1 MGRLDEELVKLHA
14 EVEKIGADLEAKGL
28 IERVGMRGGEVF
40 WGLTE
45 AGRNFNLVHQSRGDR
60 RRSSPSRS
68 AEASRSRP

>member
-1 MGRLDEELVKLHA
+1 
-14 EVEKIGADLEAKGL
+14 
-28 IERVGMRGGEVF
+28 MRGGEVF

-45 AGRNFNLVHQSRGDR
+45 AGRNFNLVHQSRRDR